1 MRHLS
6 NIVATAALALGSLS
20 ATACDQEYDP
30 DAPAIDPTAPR
41 IHITS
46 PERGTFAG
54 EVTSVVVT
62 GTAIDDSG
70 TVTSVTVNGVPA
82 VLEAD
87 GTFKATVPVEAGTNL
102 LHAIAKDAQNNTG
115 KETRAVV
122 AGALEPIA
130 STVPQA
136 ITAAMTAQTFDA
148 LGRGLTGFMT
158 GTNLQALVA
167 PMNPVVDAGTTNG
180 QPDCLYAQALVT
192 STTLGPNSKISFA
205 PQPGGIWLQA
215 ELDRPNI
222 GTHLQW
228 AVSCLDGSRNV
239 TISASHITISGM
251 LTVGVKQGAFD
262 IHFDHPNVNITGFN
276 VDLGGVPGSIVDLLH
291 LDTAMG
297 PVLGFVAE
305 KFAVPYLNKSLAGLN
320 TVKTVDVLGKK
331 VDIKVTPARI
341 DFDVTGAT
349 VELDTKLRAQ
359 GDTASPGFVYVT
371 DDAPI
376 MDMNQGFQLAVVDNA
391 ANQLLGS
398 FWAAKG
404 MDMGIDLKN
413 GSYGEVGKLY
423 DRVELSAKV
432 PPFIDAHH
440 DGLRLIVGDLM
451 ATFKNQASIAT
462 QIAINAEVSLKITPD
477 ASGALHL
484 DVGAPEVYIDV
495 LDENIDGANQLS
507 NAQFEAVTSFGLS
520 RVIAFGSG
528 AVGAVPLPSFGGV
541 AVKNVKIKEQTGYL
555 VVGGQVE

>member
-1 MRHLS
+1 MRQISTTFGIL
-6 NIVATAALALGSLS
+6 AALVSL
-20 ATACDQEYDP
+20 TAGCDSEYDP
-30 DAPAIDPTAPR
+30 NAPAIDPTAPR
-41 IHITS
+41 IHITT
-46 PERGTFAG
+46 PARGTFAG
-54 EVTSVVVT
+54 DVSSVVVA

-70 TVTSVTVNGVPA
+70 VVTSLTVNGVAA
-82 VLEAD
+82 VVEAD
-87 GTFKATVPVEAGTNL
+87 GSFKATVPVDAGTNL

-122 AGALEPIA
+122 AGALEPIS

-148 LGRGLTGFMT
+148 LGKGLTGFLT

-167 PMNPVVDAGTTNG
+167 PMNPVVDAGTVNG
-180 QPDCLYAQALVT
+180 VPDCLYAQAMVT
-192 STTLGPNSKISFA
+192 STTLGSASKISFA

-215 ELDRPNI
+215 ELDRPRI

-251 LTVGVKQGAFD
+251 LTVGIKAGQFD
-262 IHFDHPNVNITGFN
+262 IHFDNPNVKITGFD

-291 LDTAMG
+291 LDTMLG

-305 KFAVPYLNKSLAGLN
+305 KFAVPYLNTSLAGLN
-320 TVKTVDVLGKK
+320 TVKTVDVLGTK
-331 VDIKVTPARI
+331 VDVKVTPARI

-349 VELDTKLRAQ
+349 IELDTKLRAQ
-359 GDTASPGFVYVT
+359 GDSASRGFVYVT
-371 DDAPI
+371 DVPPV

-391 ANQLLGS
+391 ANQLFTS
-398 FWAAKG
+398 YWAAKG
-404 MDMGIDLKN
+404 MDAGIDLKN

-432 PPFIDAHH
+432 PPFLDAHH
-440 DGLRLIVGDLM
+440 DALRLTVGDLI
-451 ATFKNQASIAT
+451 ATFKNGSSIAT
-462 QIAINAEVSLKITPD
+462 QVALNAEVDLKVVNDGAT
-477 ASGALHL
+477 GALRL
-484 DVGAPEVYIDV
+484 DVGTPDIYVDI

-520 RVIAFGSG
+520 RIVSFGTG
-528 AVGAVPLPSFGGV
+528 AVGVIPLPSFGGV
-541 AVKNVKIKEQTGYL
+541 ALKNVKIKQQTGYV
-555 VVGGQVE
+555 VVGGSVQ